1 MQSWGHRSLP
11 GSPTPA
17 GYVLSRVWVDEGS
30 VCKDGGHG
38 GTHRESGGTHLKNKA
53 RKPILHRQ
61 IWDGK
66 PNFENPTVFTTEINR
81 LYYPQN
87 WWLSVAVIMWSSDQN
102 LEVFLLRM
110 RSKYEAR
117 VSSSEILTHEV
128 FSVLETMCHATR
140 ACGWDSWGL
149 CHRWCQ
155 HRDEDKA
162 GLSSQHHSSSK
173 LLGKTTACLPSPQTF
188 VKRATKKHT

>member
-38 GTHRESGGTHLKNKA
+38 GTHRESLGTHLKNKA

-102 LEVFLLRM
+102 LEVFSWEWEASRRPEFPALRYWPMKYFLFWRPCAMQLEHVDETHGDCVTDGVNTEM
-110 RSKYEAR
+110 R
-117 VSSSEILTHEV
+117 
-128 FSVLETMCHATR
+128 TR
-140 ACGWDSWGL
+140 QG
-149 CHRWCQ
+149 
-155 HRDEDKA
+155 
-162 GLSSQHHSSSK
+162 
-173 LLGKTTACLPSPQTF
+173 
-188 VKRATKKHT
+188 